1 MPSVWM
7 CEHGVYE
14 MLRDVRRMR
23 GNRRTSCACVM
34 EWRLRAYLS
43 TSAHCAERFCDSSC
57 AALLQLLIVVV
68 N

>member
-34 EWRLRAYLS
+34 EWRLRRDCAR
-43 TSAHCAERFCDSSC
+43 TCQRARTVPNVSATRVALRFFSC
-57 AALLQLLIVVV
+57 
-68 N
+68 